1 MSNKVESDIL
11 IIGAGP
17 VGLFTVFEAGLLGL
31 NCQIID
37 NLDRVGGQCA
47 ELYPDKPIFDIPGV
61 PYQTAE
67 EHIDALLEQ
76 IKPFKYGLHLNQR
89 VQEINQIDS
98 KNEIQKW
105 KVVTSENTE
114 FIATNVFIAAG
125 GGSFE
130 PRRPPNII
138 DPDKFLNNGVAYS
151 VKDKSHY
158 KNKNL
163 IIFGGGDSALDWS
176 VELADIA
183 DSITLIHRRDAFRGS
198 LSTEA
203 QMRELVETGN
213 LELKTPYVIEEL
225 LGTNKIS
232 GVSIKNFESKEIET
246 LDCNEILFLFG
257 LNKKLGPLENWN
269 LKLNGKKISVDTEKY
284 QTSIEGIY
292 AVGDINDYPGKLDLI
307 LCGFHETTIAVQDA
321 YRRCFPGER
330 VPFGYTTSNTKLHKK
345 LGIKVD

>member
-1 MSNKVESDIL
+1 MSKKVESDIL

-47 ELYPDKPIFDIPGV
+47 ELYHDKPIFDIPGV

-76 IKPFKYGLHLNQR
+76 IKPFKYGLNLNQR

-130 PRRPPNII
+130 PRRPPNIV
-138 DPDKFLNNGVAYS
+138 DPDKFLNNGVAYF

-198 LSTEA
+198 PGTEA

-307 LCGFHETTIAVQDA
+307 LCGFHETTLAVQDA
-321 YRRCFPGER
+321 YQRCFPGER

-345 LGIKVD
+345 LGIKID

>member
-1 MSNKVESDIL
+1 MSKKVESDIL

-105 KVVTSENTE
+105 KVLTSENTE

-130 PRRPPNII
+130 PRRPPNIV

-151 VKDKSHY
+151 VKDKNHY

-183 DSITLIHRRDAFRGS
+183 ASITLIHRRDAFRGS
-198 LSTEA
+198 PNTEA

-257 LNKKLGPLENWN
+257 LHKKLGPLENWN

-284 QTSIEGIY
+284 QTSLEGIY

-307 LCGFHETTIAVQDA
+307 LCGFHETTLAVQGA
-321 YRRCFPGER
+321 YQRCFPGER

-345 LGIKVD
+345 LGIKID

>member
-1 MSNKVESDIL
+1 MSKRVESDIL

-67 EHIDALLEQ
+67 EHIGALLEQ

-151 VKDKSHY
+151 VKDKIY
-158 KNKNL
+158 YQNKNL

-198 LSTEA
+198 PGTEA

-307 LCGFHETTIAVQDA
+307 LCGFHETTLAVQDA
-321 YRRCFPGER
+321 YQRCFPGER
-330 VPFGYTTSNTKLHKK
+330 VPFAYTTSNTKLHKK
-345 LGIKVD
+345 LGIKID